1 MSITVKD
8 CLSLPSLCM
17 GRVIAGRNGLSG
29 IVSSVTVF
37 EFDLTSDDIFTPN
50 ELAIT
55 AFYDIRNSIPD
66 QVETIKAAKRS
77 GIVALVLFYSDMVLH
92 GVDRKVVEAADQC
105 NLPLIL
111 LSGDD
116 MGLKY
121 SDVIHDISEAIFSDA
136 RSEDFYIDNTIDR
149 ISQMDDRH
157 RSLDTV
163 LGLISEYNRSSVVLC
178 NSDNRILR
186 YSLWP
191 AGSSLNVEKFF
202 ANFPEDIH
210 SEKIL
215 SYEFKSKGG
224 TPLKLCFVNPF
235 ASISRNILS
244 ETAQIIQLYASIWNV
259 NLDTSSRESVIP
271 LILEEKFDALAQV
284 SRSNNLELDNYRSM
298 LVFSPKDDT
307 SEIRRMIAE
316 YDRTAV
322 TDRYGNALISFLS
335 ADLANTKGQLLIDE
349 LTGICSEKI
358 YKFTGK
364 NIIKHAAH
372 IYLEICSASS
382 AIEKIFPM
390 RKIVMYDTLRF
401 AANCIKPESAA
412 NADASYYRSLL
423 SPLAAE
429 KSDELLLTLQTYL
442 FDADASVKRTAELLF
457 LHRNTV
463 KYRLDRIRDFL
474 GRDFEQ
480 MPLYQDVYLAA
491 ALERI
496 STSESANPTQ

>member
-1 MSITVKD
+1 MSVTVKD

-17 GRVIAGRNGLSG
+17 GRVITGRNGLSG

-149 ISQMDDRH
+149 ILQMDDRH

-163 LGLISEYNRSSVVLC
+163 LGLISEYNRSCVVLC
-178 NSDNRILR
+178 NSNNRILG

-202 ANFPEDIH
+202 ANFRILME
-210 SEKIL
+210 EGYLKIAPKAL
-215 SYEFKSKGG
+215 EFKKKKDDAGEEEETGGDASTLELLMKLRKGM
-224 TPLKLCFVNPF
+224 KLAVKNAKIKEGETSPPKRYN
-235 ASISRNILS
+235 SGSMILAM
-244 ETAQIIQLYASIWNV
+244 ENAGQLIEDEDLRAQIKGSGIGTSATRAEILKKLVNNKYIALNKKTQIITPTLLGENIFDVVSVSI
-259 NLDTSSRESVIP
+259 
-271 LILEEKFDALAQV
+271 
-284 SRSNNLELDNYRSM
+284 
-298 LVFSPKDDT
+298 
-307 SEIRRMIAE
+307 
-316 YDRTAV
+316 
-322 TDRYGNALISFLS
+322 
-335 ADLANTKGQLLIDE
+335 
-349 LTGICSEKI
+349 
-358 YKFTGK
+358 
-364 NIIKHAAH
+364 
-372 IYLEICSASS
+372 
-382 AIEKIFPM
+382 
-390 RKIVMYDTLRF
+390 
-401 AANCIKPESAA
+401 
-412 NADASYYRSLL
+412 RSLL
-423 SPLAAE
+423 NPELTASWEKGLTYVAE
-429 KSDELLLTLQTYL
+429 GQITQDEYMGKLEH
-442 FDADASVKRTAELLF
+442 FVRSRTEQ
-457 LHRNTV
+457 V
-463 KYRLDRIRDFL
+463 L
-474 GRDFEQ
+474 GSRQHFAMRPYFE
-480 MPLYQDVYLAA
+480 AA
-491 ALERI
+491 AAYHKKTEK
-496 STSESANPTQ
+496 TKMEQKTPTKQKGE

>member
-1 MSITVKD
+1 
-8 CLSLPSLCM
+8 M
-17 GRVIAGRNGLSG
+17 G
-29 IVSSVTVF
+29 
-37 EFDLTSDDIFTPN
+37 
-50 ELAIT
+50 
-55 AFYDIRNSIPD
+55 
-66 QVETIKAAKRS
+66 
-77 GIVALVLFYSDMVLH
+77 
-92 GVDRKVVEAADQC
+92 
-105 NLPLIL
+105 
-111 LSGDD
+111 
-116 MGLKY
+116 
-121 SDVIHDISEAIFSDA
+121 
-136 RSEDFYIDNTIDR
+136 
-149 ISQMDDRH
+149 
-157 RSLDTV
+157 
-163 LGLISEYNRSSVVLC
+163 
-178 NSDNRILR
+178 

-202 ANFPEDIH
+202 ANFPEDVH
-210 SEKIL
+210 AEKIL

-244 ETAQIIQLYASIWNV
+244 ETAQIIQLYTSIWNV
-259 NLDTSSRESVIP
+259 NLDTNSRESVIP
-271 LILEEKFDALAQV
+271 LILEKKFDALAEV
-284 SRSNNLELDNYRSM
+284 ARSNNLELDNYRSM

-322 TDRYGNALISFLS
+322 TDRYGNVLISFLS

-358 YKFTGK
+358 YKFTEK
-364 NIIKHAAH
+364 NITKHAAH

-390 RKIVMYDTLRF
+390 RKIVMYDTLHF
-401 AANCIKPESAA
+401 AANCIKPESTA

-480 MPLYQDVYLAA
+480 MPLYQDVYLAV

-496 STSESANPTQ
+496 REL